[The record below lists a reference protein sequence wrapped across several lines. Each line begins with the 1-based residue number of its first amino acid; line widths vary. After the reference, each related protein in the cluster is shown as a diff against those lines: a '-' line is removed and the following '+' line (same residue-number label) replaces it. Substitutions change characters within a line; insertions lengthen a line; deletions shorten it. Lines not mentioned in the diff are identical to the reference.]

1 MKRIFIDVETDG
13 IDSGVNNI
21 IEIAVL
27 FENGTDYS
35 KSVFHE
41 YILPEKK
48 RDDFDEVSKNSH
60 GLTWEFLEKNGNQE
74 RDVLGRFVEFLNNKI
89 DKYDK
94 TDKAFFIAYN
104 AKFDN
109 QFIYNMFV
117 RHEIPNDKNNAYYGS
132 YFRKGCAIDIIPIV
146 AATVETGMLP
156 VPENFRNPTIA
167 KLLDIPLE
175 NAHSALEDI
184 KASRQIY
191 LKCLQLLKIKR
202 SKKEA
207 EVG

>member
-13 IDSGVNNI
+13 VDPEVNSI

-27 FENGTDYS
+27 FENGTEESRD
-35 KSVFHE
+35 VFHKF
-41 YILPEKK
+41 ICPEKK
-48 RDDFDEVSKNSH
+48 CKDFDEISKKSH
-60 GLTWEFLEKNGNQE
+60 GITWEWLVSEKQELEIFKE
-74 RDVLGRFVEFLNNKI
+74 FVAWLDSKM
-89 DKYDK
+89 DKFDK
-94 TDKAFFIAYN
+94 QDRSFFIAYN

-146 AATVETGMLP
+146 AATVESGMLQ
-156 VPENFRNPTIA
+156 VPENFKNPTIA
-167 KLLDIPLE
+167 KLLEIPLD
-175 NAHSALEDI
+175 NAHSALDDI

-191 LKCLQLLKIKR
+191 IKCLQLLRIKK
-202 SKKEA
+202 SQKEA
-207 EVG
+207 VNG